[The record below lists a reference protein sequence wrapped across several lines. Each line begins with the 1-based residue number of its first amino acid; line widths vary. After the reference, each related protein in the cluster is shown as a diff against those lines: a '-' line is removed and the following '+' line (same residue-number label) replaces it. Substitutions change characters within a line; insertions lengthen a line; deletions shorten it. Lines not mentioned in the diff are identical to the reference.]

1 LPAGFR
7 QPPTSEECANEQ
19 VNVMTGSAAP
29 TSLAIVLTGSG
40 GAGVMTAGQTL
51 LDAATSSGLYG
62 LMTRSTG
69 PQIRGGEAAAM
80 IRLSSRPVQ
89 SHGDRFDI
97 LLAMDLDNVQRF
109 AEELPLDSASLIIAD
124 PAAGEL
130 PAFLRASGAAIGL
143 VPMAKLAKGIPGARV
158 SMVALGVLARII
170 GLPETA
176 VIAAVAESIGR
187 KKPEALVA
195 SEQAVMLGAGAAPE
209 VSIPK
214 LALPDVAPKGRWS
227 ITGNEATGFGAL
239 KGGVKFAAGYPITPA
254 TEILEWMA
262 TALPQCGGVLVQAED
277 ELASINM
284 IIGASFGGTPSLTA
298 TAGPGLSLMTES
310 IGLAVASEIPL
321 VVVDVMRSGPS
332 TGIATKSEQSDLN
345 IAVYGLHGD
354 APHVVTAP
362 LSVADCL
369 LTAQWSV
376 HLAESLQTPVIMLS
390 DQSLGQARVVIDKP
404 DDIVF
409 PTRRLAPEA
418 SVDGYARYAATET
431 GISAMAIPGFPGG
444 QYTADGLT
452 HNARGTPTSQA
463 KDHVAQLD
471 KRQHKLDAF
480 DFGIHWAEIDGEGEL
495 AVLTWGSSSEPLRE
509 AVVAAR
515 AGGIKVKLIALRLI
529 APAQPARLAAALVGV
544 KRVLVIEQSHTG
556 QFWRYLRAHY
566 DLPGDV
572 VPIHC
577 PGPLPIRPGEVHA
590 HIRKGA
596 QA

>member
-1 LPAGFR
+1 MNSPA
-7 QPPTSEECANEQ
+7 
-19 VNVMTGSAAP
+19 
-29 TSLAIVLTGSG
+29 SLSIVLTGSG

-80 IRLSSRPVQ
+80 IRLSSQPVQ

-97 LLAMDLDNVQRF
+97 LLALDFDNVERF
-109 AEELPLDSASLIIAD
+109 ADELPLDSASLIVAD
-124 PAAGEL
+124 PAAGEM
-130 PAFLRASGAAIGL
+130 PAFLKASGAAIGL
-143 VPMAKLAKGIPGARV
+143 VPMAQLAKTIPGSRV
-158 SMVALGVLARII
+158 SMVALGILARII
-170 GLPETA
+170 GLPESA

-187 KKPEALVA
+187 KKPEALAA
-195 SEQAVMLGAGAAPE
+195 SEKAVMAGSAAAPQ
-209 VSIPK
+209 VNVPK
-214 LALPDVAPKGRWS
+214 LLLPDTPRAGRWS
-227 ITGNEATGFGAL
+227 ITGNEATAFGAL
-239 KGGVKFAAGYPITPA
+239 KGGVKFVAGYPITPA

-262 TALPQCGGVLVQAED
+262 AALPQCGGVLVQAED

-284 IIGASFGGTPSLTA
+284 IIGASFGGAPSLTA
-298 TAGPGLSLMTES
+298 TAGPGLSLMTEA

-376 HLAESLQTPVIMLS
+376 HLAETLQTPVIMLS

-404 DDIVF
+404 DDVAF
-409 PTRRLAPEA
+409 ATQRLVPEA
-418 SVDGYARYAATET
+418 VSVGYARYATTES
-431 GISAMAIPGFPGG
+431 GVSAMSVPGFPSG

-463 KDHVAQLD
+463 NDHVAQLD
-471 KRQHKLDAF
+471 KRQRKLDSF
-480 DFGIHWAEIDGEGEL
+480 DFGAHWADIDGEGEL
-495 AVLTWGSSSEPLRE
+495 AILTWGSSTEPLRE
-509 AVVAAR
+509 AIARVR
-515 AGGIKVKLIALRLI
+515 AGGIQVKLIALRLI
-529 APAQPARLAAALVGV
+529 APAQPGRLTAALAGV
-544 KRVLVIEQSHTG
+544 KRVIVLEQSHSG

-566 DLPGDV
+566 DLPKDV

-577 PGPLPIRPGEVHA
+577 PGPLPIRPGEIQTYIQQGVA
-590 HIRKGA
+590 A
-596 QA
+596 

>member
-1 LPAGFR
+1 
-7 QPPTSEECANEQ
+7 
-19 VNVMTGSAAP
+19 MTQSSAS
-29 TSLAIVLTGSG
+29 TSLSIVLTGSG

-51 LDAATSSGLYG
+51 LDAATSCGLYG

-80 IRLSSRPVQ
+80 IRLSPRPVQ

-97 LLAMDLDNVQRF
+97 LLALDFANVERF
-109 AEELPLDSASLIIAD
+109 AEELPLDPASLIIAD

-130 PAFLRASGAAIGL
+130 PDFLKACGAVVGL
-143 VPMAKLAKGIPGARV
+143 VPMAKLAKAIPGARV
-158 SMVALGVLARII
+158 SMIALGVLARLI

-176 VIAAVAESIGR
+176 VIAAVAESVGR
-187 KKPEALVA
+187 KKPEFLAA
-195 SEQAVMLGAGAAPE
+195 SEKAIRLGTEAAPD
-209 VSIPK
+209 VAIAG
-214 LALPDVAPKGRWS
+214 LALPAEPPLGRWS
-227 ITGNEATGFGAL
+227 ITGNEATGFGAMR
-239 KGGVKFAAGYPITPA
+239 GGVKFAAGYPITPA

-262 TALPQCGGVLVQAED
+262 SALPRCGGVLVQAED

-298 TAGPGLSLMTES
+298 TAGPGLSLMTEA

-390 DQSLGQARVVIDKP
+390 DQSMGQARVVIDRP
-404 DDIVF
+404 EGI
-409 PTRRLAPEA
+409 TLATERLGVEA
-418 SVDGYARYAATET
+418 RPDGYARYAQTT
-431 GISAMAIPGFPGG
+431 SGISAMAIPGVPGG

-471 KRQHKLDAF
+471 KRQRKLDAF
-480 DFGIHWAEIDGEGEL
+480 DFGTHWAEIDGEGEL
-495 AVLTWGSSSEPLRE
+495 AVLTWGSSSEPVRE
-509 AVVAAR
+509 AVAAAR
-515 AGGIKVKLIALRLI
+515 ADGIKVRLIAIRLI
-529 APAQPARLAAALVGV
+529 APAQPALLAAALSGV

-566 DLPGDV
+566 DLPRDV

-577 PGPLPIRPGEVHA
+577 PGPLPIRPGQVHA
-590 HIRKGA
+590 YIEKGA

>member
-1 LPAGFR
+1 MMESPA
-7 QPPTSEECANEQ
+7 
-19 VNVMTGSAAP
+19 SA
-29 TSLAIVLTGSG
+29 SLSIVLTGSG

-51 LDAATSSGLYG
+51 LDAATSLGLYG

-80 IRLSSRPVQ
+80 IRLASTPVQ

-97 LLAMDLDNVQRF
+97 LVALDFDNVERF
-109 AEELPLDSASLIIAD
+109 AEELPLDRASLIIGD
-124 PAAGEL
+124 PAAGEM
-130 PAFLRASGAAIGL
+130 PDFLKASGATICL
-143 VPMAKLAKGIPGARV
+143 VPMAKLAKTIAGSRV
-158 SMVALGVLARII
+158 SMVALGVLARIM

-195 SEQAVMLGAGAAPE
+195 SEQAVMLGSGAAPD
-209 VSIPK
+209 VTIPK
-214 LALPDVAPKGRWS
+214 LALPETPPLDRWS

-239 KGGVKFAAGYPITPA
+239 KAGVRFVAGYPITPA

-262 TALPQCGGVLVQAED
+262 HAVPRCGGVLVQAED

-298 TAGPGLSLMTES
+298 TSGPGLSLMTEA

-345 IAVYGLHGD
+345 LAVYGLHGD

-376 HLAESLQTPVIMLS
+376 HLAETLQTPVIMLS
-390 DQSLGQARVVIDKP
+390 DQSLGQARVVIDRPLDVDLVTK
-404 DDIVF
+404 
-409 PTRRLAPEA
+409 RLVPETA
-418 SVDGYARYAATET
+418 ADVYARYAHTES
-431 GISAMAIPGFPGG
+431 GVSPMAIPGFGGG

-463 KDHVAQLD
+463 KDHTAQLD

-480 DFGIHWAEIDGEGEL
+480 DFGAYWADIDGDGEL
-495 AVLTWGSSSEPLRE
+495 AIVTWGSTSEPLRE
-509 AVVAAR
+509 AIAAAR
-515 AGGIKVKLIALRLI
+515 IEGINVKLIAMRLI
-529 APAQPARLAAALVGV
+529 APAQPTRLTAALEGV

-566 DLPGDV
+566 DLPRDV
-572 VPIHC
+572 VPIRC
-577 PGPLPIRPGEVHA
+577 PGPLPIRPGQVLEY
-590 HIRKGA
+590 IRKGA
-596 QA
+596 RA

>member
-1 LPAGFR
+1 MNRPA
-7 QPPTSEECANEQ
+7 
-19 VNVMTGSAAP
+19 
-29 TSLAIVLTGSG
+29 SLSIALTGSG

-80 IRLSSRPVQ
+80 IRLSSHPVQ

-97 LLAMDLDNVQRF
+97 LLALDFDNVERF
-109 AEELPLDSASLIIAD
+109 AEELPLDSESLIVAD
-124 PAAGEL
+124 PAAGEM
-130 PAFLRASGAAIGL
+130 PAFLKASGAAIGL
-143 VPMAKLAKGIPGARV
+143 VPMAQLAKSIAGSRI
-158 SMVALGVLARII
+158 SMVALGILARII
-170 GLPETA
+170 GLPESA

-187 KKPEALVA
+187 KKPEALAA
-195 SEQAVMLGAGAAPE
+195 SEKAVMAGSAAAPE
-209 VSIPK
+209 VNVPK
-214 LALPDVAPKGRWS
+214 LALPHTPRAGRWS
-227 ITGNEATGFGAL
+227 ITGNEAAAFGAL
-239 KGGVKFAAGYPITPA
+239 KGGVKFVAGYPITPA

-262 TALPQCGGVLVQAED
+262 AALPQCGGVLVQAED

-284 IIGASFGGTPSLTA
+284 IIGASFGGAPSLTA
-298 TAGPGLSLMTES
+298 TAGPGLSLMTEA

-321 VVVDVMRSGPS
+321 VIVDVMRSGPS

-376 HLAESLQTPVIMLS
+376 HLAETLQTPVIMLS
-390 DQSLGQARVVIDKP
+390 DQSLGQARVVIDRP
-404 DDIVF
+404 GDLAF
-409 PTRRLAPEA
+409 ATQRLAPEA
-418 SVDGYARYAATET
+418 ASVGYARYATTES
-431 GISAMAIPGFPGG
+431 GISAMSVPGFPGG

-471 KRQHKLDAF
+471 KRQRKLDSF
-480 DFGIHWAEIDGEGEL
+480 DFGAHWAEIDGEGEL
-495 AVLTWGSSSEPLRE
+495 AVLTWGSSTEPLRE
-509 AVVAAR
+509 AIAEAR
-515 AGGIKVKLIALRLI
+515 AGGTDVKLIALRLI
-529 APAQPARLAAALVGV
+529 APAQPGRLTAALAGV
-544 KRVLVIEQSHTG
+544 KRVIVLEQSHSG

-566 DLPGDV
+566 DLPKDAI
-572 VPIHC
+572 PIHC
-577 PGPLPIRPGEVHA
+577 PGPLPIRPGEILTYIQQGVPA
-590 HIRKGA
+590 
-596 QA
+596 